1 MKIRSLIAIAPLFL
15 TVLFPSA
22 ANSAEKRG
30 PLMTGELIQLAYDDF
45 NAADAKMNIAYQQL
59 LAILDEH
66 GKATL
71 KEAQR
76 KWLAWR
82 DAQAEFDCHHLEG
95 GKLQRMERGGSLA
108 NTTKTRTAQLLAD
121 YKRFKE

>member
-1 MKIRSLIAIAPLFL
+1 MKIRSLLAIAPLFFL

-30 PLMTGELIQLAYDDF
+30 PQTTGELINLAYEQF
-45 NAADAKMNIAYQQL
+45 NAADAKMNTAYQQL
-59 LAILDEH
+59 LGILDEH

-82 DAQAEFDCHHLEG
+82 DAQAEFDCHGLEG
-95 GKLQRMERGGSLA
+95 GKLQRMERGGSLRE
-108 NTTKTRTAQLLAD
+108 TTETRTAQLLAD
-121 YKRFKE
+121 YKRFK